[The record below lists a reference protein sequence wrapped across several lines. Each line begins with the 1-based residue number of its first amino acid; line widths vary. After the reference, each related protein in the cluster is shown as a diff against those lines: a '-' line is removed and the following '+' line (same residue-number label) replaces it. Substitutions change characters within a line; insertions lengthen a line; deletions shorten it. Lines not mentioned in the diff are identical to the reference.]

1 MFHSNLYSLLR
12 LSFVAWIL
20 PVNEGVAAE
29 SVIIDGRQWTP
40 ESNGKS
46 VRWPE
51 ADQFCDSL
59 ELEGHNDWVVP
70 SISQLASLHDP
81 SQPSGII
88 EEIHIESCC
97 VWSSTTLME
106 RPGEG
111 SDGLQLK
118 RYRWGFMYDGGLE
131 YYAIQF
137 FDDGEVLCT
146 RN

>member
-1 MFHSNLYSLLR
+1 MFHSNLYPLLR
-12 LSFVAWIL
+12 LFFVTWIL
-20 PVNEGVAAE
+20 QVNEGVAAE

-40 ESNGKS
+40 ESNGKT

-70 SISQLASLHDP
+70 SINQLASLHDP

-131 YYAIQF
+131 LSLIHI
-137 FDDGEVLCT
+137 
-146 RN
+146 